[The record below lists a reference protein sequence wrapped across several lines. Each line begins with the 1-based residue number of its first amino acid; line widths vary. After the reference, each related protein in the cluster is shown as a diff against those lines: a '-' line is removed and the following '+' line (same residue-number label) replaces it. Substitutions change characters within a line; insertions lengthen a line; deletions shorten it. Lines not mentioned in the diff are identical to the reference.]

1 MLQSVDRYNIAR
13 RAQRQRAQQQ
23 AVARTKA
30 RKGAGKDF
38 GCGKGL
44 VCARAG
50 VRVCLKALRGFES
63 LHGAELMQRVVVD
76 ARLNLA
82 RDMT

>member
-30 RKGAGKDF
+30 RKGKDF

-76 ARLNLA
+76 AQLNLA